1 MQYKQEQ
8 HQNATI
14 DNLLDADTKV
24 DFEFNSVVAIKIK
37 LFSTLNKNGKYY

>member
-14 DNLLDADTKV
+14 DNSFDTDTKV

-37 LFSTLNKNGKYY
+37 LFSTLNQNGKYC